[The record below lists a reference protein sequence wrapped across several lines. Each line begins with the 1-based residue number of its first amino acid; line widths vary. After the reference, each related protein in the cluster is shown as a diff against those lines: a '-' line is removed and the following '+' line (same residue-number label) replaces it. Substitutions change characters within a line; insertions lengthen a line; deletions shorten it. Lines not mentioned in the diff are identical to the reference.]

1 MCTVSELQV
10 KMQKLAD
17 QVGSRRF
24 TTAKELMLEGLVIT
38 DEEGNPIDSADIKF
52 DVTLSAGD
60 LPSEEPVAETAA
72 IPGSAPNSEM
82 AETVAKAVRKE
93 LNSAKKIEHPLNRKE
108 VSMVNTQKIYSKV
121 KHFKTNEDAYRFG
134 SWAMA
139 CLGYKKSIQY
149 CSDNGIITKIANIEA
164 NNSAGGFLVP
174 EEFENSIITL
184 REEFG
189 VIRNH
194 ARVVPM
200 SSDIK
205 RMPRRSTNLTASFVG
220 EASTA
225 SQTNETFDQIN
236 LVAKK
241 SMVLTKFS
249 SELSED
255 AVINF
260 ADDLA
265 GEMAYAQVKLED
277 TCAFLG
283 DGTSQ
288 YGGITGLA
296 NAITSTAAIS
306 TAASSHTFSTID
318 IADVQAAFAKLPQY
332 ADNKNA
338 KIFCHKTVWNS
349 VFLRLAY
356 IAGGNNAVDLLTGS
370 GQLSFAGY
378 PVVLCQAMNSTTGN
392 GAIVCHFGDMSQ
404 AVYFGDR
411 RQTAVD
417 FSNSALTSFET
428 DMLCYRATTR
438 WDLVCANVGD
448 ATATTPTAGSMITF
462 KAGG

>member
-1 MCTVSELQV
+1 MCTVEELQKNLQV
-10 KMQKLAD
+10 LAN
-17 QVGSRRF
+17 QVGSKRF
-24 TTAKELMLEGLVIT
+24 TTAKNLMLEGLVIV
-38 DEEGNPIDSADIKF
+38 DADGNPVDPANIKYEVMLSPADAAVEE
-52 DVTLSAGD
+52 DEMHDMETPVV
-60 LPSEEPVAETAA
+60 EEPKALADE
-72 IPGSAPNSEM
+72 
-82 AETVAKAVRKE
+82 VAKAVKLELSNKAAAHPITTRKE
-93 LNSAKKIEHPLNRKE
+93 ITVENK
-108 VSMVNTQKIYSKV
+108 VYSRIKN
-121 KHFKTNEDAYRFG
+121 FKTNDEAFRFG
-134 SWAMA
+134 SWALA
-139 CLGYKKSIQY
+139 CIGYKKSAQW
-149 CSDNGIITKIANIEA
+149 CTDNGIVTKIANIEG

-174 EEFENSIITL
+174 EEFENAIVTL
-184 REEFG
+184 REQFG

-205 RMPRRSTNLTASFVG
+205 RMPRRSTNLSASFVG

-225 SQTNETFDQIN
+225 SQSNETFDQIN

-265 GEMAYAQVKLED
+265 GEMAYAQAKLED
-277 TCAFLG
+277 QCAFIG
-283 DGTSQ
+283 DSTST

-296 NAITSTAAIS
+296 NAVGSAGVTTATSNAFTAITLAQIQES
-306 TAASSHTFSTID
+306 
-318 IADVQAAFAKLPQY
+318 FAKLPQY
-332 ADNKNA
+332 ADNANA
-338 KIFCHKTVWNS
+338 KIFCHKAVWNS

-356 IAGGNNAVDLLTGS
+356 VSGGNNAVDLLTGS

-378 PVVLCQAMNSTTGN
+378 PVVLSQAMNNTTGN

-404 AVYFGDR
+404 GVYFGDR

-448 ATATTPTAGSMITF
+448 ATNAGSIVTL
-462 KAGG
+462 KAGA

>member
-1 MCTVSELQV
+1 MKMCTVEELQKNLQV
-10 KMQKLAD
+10 LAN
-17 QVGSRRF
+17 QVGSKRF
-24 TTAKELMLEGLVIT
+24 TTAKNLMLEGLVIV
-38 DEEGNPIDSADIKF
+38 DADGNPVDPANIKYEVMLSPADAAVEE
-52 DVTLSAGD
+52 DEMHDMETPVV
-60 LPSEEPVAETAA
+60 EEPKALADE
-72 IPGSAPNSEM
+72 
-82 AETVAKAVRKE
+82 VAKAVKLELSNKAAAHPITTRKE
-93 LNSAKKIEHPLNRKE
+93 ITVENK
-108 VSMVNTQKIYSKV
+108 VYSRIKN
-121 KHFKTNEDAYRFG
+121 FKTNDEAFRFG
-134 SWAMA
+134 SWA
-139 CLGYKKSIQY
+139 LGCIGFKKSAQW
-149 CSDNGIITKIANIEA
+149 CTDNGIVTKIANIEG
-164 NNSAGGFLVP
+164 NNLAGGFIIP
-174 EEFENSIITL
+174 EEFENSIVTL
-184 REEFG
+184 RESFG

-225 SQTNETFDQIN
+225 SQSNETFDQIN

-265 GEMAYAQVKLED
+265 GEMAYAQAKLED
-277 TCAFLG
+277 QCAFIG
-283 DGTSQ
+283 DSTST

-296 NAITSTAAIS
+296 NAVGSAGVSTATSNAFTAI
-306 TAASSHTFSTID
+306 TLAQI
-318 IADVQAAFAKLPQY
+318 QAAFALLPQY
-332 ADNKNA
+332 ADNANA
-338 KIFCHKTVWNS
+338 KIFCHKAVWNS

-356 IAGGNNAVDLLTGS
+356 VSGGNNAVDLLTGS

-378 PVVLCQAMNSTTGN
+378 PVVLSQAMNNTTGN

-404 AVYFGDR
+404 GVYFGDR

-448 ATATTPTAGSMITF
+448 ATNAGSIVTL
-462 KAGG
+462 KAGA

>member
-1 MCTVSELQV
+1 MKMCTVEELQKNLQV
-10 KMQKLAD
+10 LAN
-17 QVGSRRF
+17 QVGSKRF
-24 TTAKELMLEGLVIT
+24 TTAKNLMLEGLVIV
-38 DEEGNPIDSADIKF
+38 DADGNPVDPANIKYEVMLSPADAAVEE
-52 DVTLSAGD
+52 DGMHDMETPVV
-60 LPSEEPVAETAA
+60 EEPKALADE
-72 IPGSAPNSEM
+72 
-82 AETVAKAVRKE
+82 VAKAVKLELSNKAAAHPITTRKE
-93 LNSAKKIEHPLNRKE
+93 ITVENK
-108 VSMVNTQKIYSKV
+108 VYSRIKN
-121 KHFKTNEDAYRFG
+121 FKTNDEAFRFG
-134 SWAMA
+134 SWALG
-139 CLGYKKSIQY
+139 CIGYKKSAQW
-149 CSDNGIITKIANIEA
+149 CADNGIVTKIANIEG
-164 NNSAGGFLVP
+164 NNLAGGFLVP

-184 REEFG
+184 REQFG

-205 RMPRRSTNLTASFVG
+205 RMPRRSTNLSASFVG

-265 GEMAYAQVKLED
+265 GEMAYAQAKLED
-277 TCAFLG
+277 QCAFIG
-283 DGTSQ
+283 DSTST

-296 NAITSTAAIS
+296 NAVGSAGVSTATSNAFTAI
-306 TAASSHTFSTID
+306 TLAQI
-318 IADVQAAFAKLPQY
+318 QAAFALLPQY
-332 ADNKNA
+332 ADNANA
-338 KIFCHKTVWNS
+338 KIFCHKAVWNS

-356 IAGGNNAVDLLTGS
+356 LSGGTNAVDLLTGS

-378 PVVLCQAMNSTTGN
+378 PVVLSQAMNSTTGS
-392 GAIVCHFGDMSQ
+392 GAVVCHFGDMSQ

-448 ATATTPTAGSMITF
+448 ATNAGSIVTL
-462 KAGG
+462 KAGA

>member
-1 MCTVSELQV
+1 MKMCTVEELQKNLQV
-10 KMQKLAD
+10 LAN
-17 QVGSRRF
+17 QVGSKRF
-24 TTAKELMLEGLVIT
+24 TAAKNLMLEGLVIV
-38 DEEGNPIDSADIKF
+38 DADGNPVDPANIKYE
-52 DVTLSAGD
+52 VMLSPAEPAVEED
-60 LPSEEPVAETAA
+60 AVHEMETPVVEEPKALADE
-72 IPGSAPNSEM
+72 
-82 AETVAKAVRKE
+82 VAKAVKLELSNKAAAHPITTRKE
-93 LNSAKKIEHPLNRKE
+93 ITVENK
-108 VSMVNTQKIYSKV
+108 VYSRIKN
-121 KHFKTNEDAYRFG
+121 FKTNDEAFRFG
-134 SWAMA
+134 SWALG
-139 CLGYKKSIQY
+139 CIGYKKSAQW
-149 CSDNGIITKIANIEA
+149 CADNGIVTKIANLEG
-164 NNSAGGFLVP
+164 NNLAGGFLVP
-174 EEFENSIITL
+174 EEFENAIITL
-184 REEFG
+184 REQFG

-205 RMPRRSTNLTASFVG
+205 RMPRRSTNLSASFVG

-225 SQTNETFDQIN
+225 SQSNETFDQIN

-265 GEMAYAQVKLED
+265 GEMAYAQAKLED
-277 TCAFLG
+277 QCAFIG
-283 DGTSQ
+283 DATST

-296 NAITSTAAIS
+296 NAVGSAGVTTATSNAFTAITLAQIQES
-306 TAASSHTFSTID
+306 
-318 IADVQAAFAKLPQY
+318 FAKLPQY
-332 ADNKNA
+332 ADNANA
-338 KIFCHKTVWNS
+338 KIFCHKAVWNS

-356 IAGGNNAVDLLTGS
+356 VSGGNNAVDLLTGS

-378 PVVLCQAMNSTTGN
+378 PVVLSQAMNSTTGS
-392 GAIVCHFGDMSQ
+392 GAVVCHFGDMSQ
-404 AVYFGDR
+404 GVYFGDR

-448 ATATTPTAGSMITF
+448 ATNAGSIVTL
-462 KAGG
+462 KAGA

>member
-1 MCTVSELQV
+1 MCTVEELQKNLQV
-10 KMQKLAD
+10 LAN
-17 QVGSRRF
+17 QVGSKRF
-24 TTAKELMLEGLVIT
+24 TAAKNLMLEGLVIV
-38 DEEGNPIDSADIKF
+38 DADGNPVDPANIKYEVMLSPADAVVEE
-52 DVTLSAGD
+52 DAADAMPPVV
-60 LPSEEPVAETAA
+60 EEPKALADE
-72 IPGSAPNSEM
+72 
-82 AETVAKAVRKE
+82 VAKAVKLELSNKAAAHPITTRKE
-93 LNSAKKIEHPLNRKE
+93 ITVENK
-108 VSMVNTQKIYSKV
+108 VYSRIKN
-121 KHFKTNEDAYRFG
+121 FKTNDDAFRFG
-134 SWAMA
+134 SWALA
-139 CLGYKKSIQY
+139 CIGYKKSAQW
-149 CSDNGIITKIANIEA
+149 CADNGIVTKIANLEG
-164 NNSAGGFLVP
+164 NNLAGGFLVP
-174 EEFENSIITL
+174 EEFENAIITL
-184 REEFG
+184 REQFG

-265 GEMAYAQVKLED
+265 GEMAYSQSKLED
-277 TCAFLG
+277 RCAFIG
-283 DGTSQ
+283 DSTSEF
-288 YGGITGLA
+288 GGMTGLA
-296 NAITSTAAIS
+296 NAVGSAGVTSATNTTAGAIT
-306 TAASSHTFSTID
+306 
-318 IADVQAAFAKLPQY
+318 IAEIMSAFAKLPQY
-332 ADNKNA
+332 ADNANA
-338 KIFCHKTVWNS
+338 KIFCHKTIWNAL
-349 VFLRLAY
+349 FLRLAY
-356 IAGGNNAVDLLTGS
+356 FSGGNNAVDLLTGS

-378 PVVLCQAMNSTTGN
+378 PVVLTQAMNNLTSTGQ
-392 GAIVCHFGDMSQ
+392 IMCHFGDMSQ

-411 RQTAVD
+411 RQTSVD

-448 ATATTPTAGSMITF
+448 ATNAGSMITL
-462 KAGG
+462 KTG

>member
-1 MCTVSELQV
+1 MKMCTVEELQKNLQV
-10 KMQKLAD
+10 LAN
-17 QVGSRRF
+17 QVGSKRF
-24 TTAKELMLEGLVIT
+24 TTAKNLMLEGLVIV
-38 DEEGNPIDSADIKF
+38 DADGNPVDPANIKYEVMLSPADAAVEE
-52 DVTLSAGD
+52 DAADAMPPVV
-60 LPSEEPVAETAA
+60 EEPKALADE
-72 IPGSAPNSEM
+72 
-82 AETVAKAVRKE
+82 VAKAVKLELSNKAAAHPITTRKE
-93 LNSAKKIEHPLNRKE
+93 ITVENK
-108 VSMVNTQKIYSKV
+108 VYSRIKN
-121 KHFKTNEDAYRFG
+121 FKTNDEAFRFG
-134 SWAMA
+134 SWALA
-139 CLGYKKSIQY
+139 CIGYKKSAQW
-149 CSDNGIITKIANIEA
+149 CTDNGIVTKIANLEG
-164 NNSAGGFLVP
+164 NNLAGGFLVP

-184 REEFG
+184 REQFG

-205 RMPRRSTNLTASFVG
+205 RMPRRASNLSASFVG

-225 SQTNETFDQIN
+225 SQSNETFDQIN

-265 GEMAYAQVKLED
+265 GEMAYAQAKLED
-277 TCAFLG
+277 QCAFIG
-283 DGTSQ
+283 DSTST

-296 NAITSTAAIS
+296 NAVGSAGVSTATSNAFTAI
-306 TAASSHTFSTID
+306 TLAQI
-318 IADVQAAFAKLPQY
+318 QAAFALLPQY
-332 ADNKNA
+332 ADNANA
-338 KIFCHKTVWNS
+338 KIFCHKAVWNS

-356 IAGGNNAVDLLTGS
+356 VSGGNNAVDLLTGS

-378 PVVLCQAMNSTTGN
+378 PVVLSQAMNSTTGS
-392 GAIVCHFGDMSQ
+392 GAVVCHFGDMSQ

-448 ATATTPTAGSMITF
+448 ATNAGSIVTL
-462 KAGG
+462 KAGN

>member
-1 MCTVSELQV
+1 MKMCTVEELQKNLQV
-10 KMQKLAD
+10 LAN
-17 QVGSRRF
+17 QVGSKRF
-24 TTAKELMLEGLVIT
+24 TAAKNLMLEGLVIV
-38 DEEGNPIDSADIKF
+38 DADGNPVDPSSIKYE
-52 DVTLSAGD
+52 VTLSPAEPAVEED
-60 LPSEEPVAETAA
+60 AVHEMETPVVEEPKALADE
-72 IPGSAPNSEM
+72 
-82 AETVAKAVRKE
+82 VAKAVKLELSNKAAAHPITTRKE
-93 LNSAKKIEHPLNRKE
+93 ITVERK
-108 VSMVNTQKIYSKV
+108 VYSRIKN
-121 KHFKTNEDAYRFG
+121 FKTNDEAFRFG

-139 CLGYKKSIQY
+139 CIGYKKSAQW
-149 CSDNGIITKIANIEA
+149 CTDNGIVTKIANLEG
-164 NNSAGGFLVP
+164 NNASGGFIVP
-174 EEFENSIITL
+174 EEFENSIVTL
-184 REEFG
+184 RESFG

-205 RMPRRSTNLTASFVG
+205 RMPRRSTNLTATFVG

-265 GEMAYAQVKLED
+265 GEMAYAQSRLED
-277 TCAFLG
+277 RSAFIG
-283 DGTSQ
+283 DSTSDF
-288 YGGITGLA
+288 GGITGLA
-296 NAITSTAAIS
+296 TAVGSAGTT
-306 TAASSHTFSTID
+306 TATGLSFTTMTLASI
-318 IADVQAAFAKLPQY
+318 QEAFAKLPQY
-332 ADNKNA
+332 ADNANA
-338 KIFCHKTVWNS
+338 KIFCHKAVWNS
-349 VFLRLAY
+349 LFLRLAY
-356 IAGGNNAVDLLTGS
+356 VSGGNNAVDLLTGS

-378 PVVLCQAMNSTTGN
+378 PVVLTQAMNSTSSN
-392 GAIVCHFGDMSQ
+392 GGIACHFGDMSQ
-404 AVYFGDR
+404 GVYFGDR
-411 RQTAVD
+411 RQTSVD

-428 DMLCYRATTR
+428 DMLAYRSTTR

-448 ATATTPTAGSMITF
+448 TSNAGSIVTL

>member
-1 MCTVSELQV
+1 MKMCTVEELQKNLQV
-10 KMQKLAD
+10 LAN
-17 QVGSRRF
+17 QVGSKRF
-24 TTAKELMLEGLVIT
+24 TTAKNLMLEGLVIV
-38 DEEGNPIDSADIKF
+38 DADGNPVDPANIKYEVMLSPADAAVEE
-52 DVTLSAGD
+52 DAADAMPPVV
-60 LPSEEPVAETAA
+60 EEPKALADE
-72 IPGSAPNSEM
+72 
-82 AETVAKAVRKE
+82 VAKAVKLELSNKAAAHPITTRKE
-93 LNSAKKIEHPLNRKE
+93 ITVENK
-108 VSMVNTQKIYSKV
+108 VYSRIKN
-121 KHFKTNEDAYRFG
+121 FKTNDEAFRFG
-134 SWAMA
+134 SWALG
-139 CLGYKKSIQY
+139 CIGYKKSAQW
-149 CSDNGIITKIANIEA
+149 CADNGIVTKIANIEG
-164 NNSAGGFLVP
+164 NNLAGGFLVP

-184 REEFG
+184 REQFG

-205 RMPRRSTNLTASFVG
+205 RMPRRSTNLSASFVG

-265 GEMAYAQVKLED
+265 GEMAYAQAKLED
-277 TCAFLG
+277 QCAFIG
-283 DGTSQ
+283 DSTST

-296 NAITSTAAIS
+296 NAVGSAGVSTATSNAFTAI
-306 TAASSHTFSTID
+306 TLAQI
-318 IADVQAAFAKLPQY
+318 QAAFALLPQY
-332 ADNKNA
+332 ADNANA
-338 KIFCHKTVWNS
+338 KIFCHKAVWNS

-356 IAGGNNAVDLLTGS
+356 VSGGNNAVDLLTGS

-378 PVVLCQAMNSTTGN
+378 PVVLSQAMNSTTGS
-392 GAIVCHFGDMSQ
+392 GAVVCHFGDMSQ

-448 ATATTPTAGSMITF
+448 ATNAGSIVTL
-462 KAGG
+462 KAGN

>member
-1 MCTVSELQV
+1 MKMCTVEELQKNLQV
-10 KMQKLAD
+10 LAN
-17 QVGSRRF
+17 QVGSKRF
-24 TTAKELMLEGLVIT
+24 TTAKNLMLEGLVIV
-38 DEEGNPIDSADIKF
+38 DADGNPVDPANIKYE
-52 DVTLSAGD
+52 VMLSPAEPAVEED
-60 LPSEEPVAETAA
+60 AVHEMETPVVEEPKALADE
-72 IPGSAPNSEM
+72 
-82 AETVAKAVRKE
+82 VAKAVKLELSNKAAAHPITTRKE
-93 LNSAKKIEHPLNRKE
+93 IKVENK
-108 VSMVNTQKIYSKV
+108 VYSRIKN
-121 KHFKTNEDAYRFG
+121 FKTNDEAFRFG
-134 SWAMA
+134 SWA
-139 CLGYKKSIQY
+139 LGCIGFKKSAQW
-149 CSDNGIITKIANIEA
+149 CTDNGIVTKIANIEG

-174 EEFENSIITL
+174 EEFENAIVTL
-184 REEFG
+184 REQFG

-265 GEMAYAQVKLED
+265 GEMAYAQAKLED
-277 TCAFLG
+277 QCAFIG
-283 DGTSQ
+283 DSTST

-296 NAITSTAAIS
+296 NAVGAAGVSTATSNAFTAI
-306 TAASSHTFSTID
+306 TINQ
-318 IADVQAAFAKLPQY
+318 IQAAFALLPQY
-332 ADNKNA
+332 ADNANA
-338 KIFCHKTVWNS
+338 KIFCHKAVWNS

-356 IAGGNNAVDLLTGS
+356 LSGGTNAVDLLTGS

-378 PVVLCQAMNSTTGN
+378 PVVLSQAMNSTTGN

-404 AVYFGDR
+404 GVYFGDR

-428 DMLCYRATTR
+428 DMLAYRSTTR

-448 ATATTPTAGSMITF
+448 ATNAGSIVTL
-462 KAGG
+462 KAGA

>member
-1 MCTVSELQV
+1 MCTVEELQKNLQV
-10 KMQKLAD
+10 LAN
-17 QVGSRRF
+17 QVGSKRF
-24 TTAKELMLEGLVIT
+24 TTAKNLMLEGLVIV
-38 DEEGNPIDSADIKF
+38 DADGNPVDPANIKYE
-52 DVTLSAGD
+52 VMLSPAEPAVEED
-60 LPSEEPVAETAA
+60 AVHEMETPVVEEPKALADE
-72 IPGSAPNSEM
+72 
-82 AETVAKAVRKE
+82 VAKAVKLELSNKAAAHPITTRKE
-93 LNSAKKIEHPLNRKE
+93 IKVENK
-108 VSMVNTQKIYSKV
+108 VYSRIKN
-121 KHFKTNEDAYRFG
+121 FKTNDEAFRFG
-134 SWAMA
+134 SWA
-139 CLGYKKSIQY
+139 LGCIGFKKSAQW
-149 CSDNGIITKIANIEA
+149 CTDNGIVTKIANIEG

-174 EEFENSIITL
+174 EEFENAIVTL
-184 REEFG
+184 REQFG

-265 GEMAYAQVKLED
+265 GEMAYAQAKLED
-277 TCAFLG
+277 QCAFIG
-283 DGTSQ
+283 DSTST

-296 NAITSTAAIS
+296 NAVGAAGVSTATSNAFTAI
-306 TAASSHTFSTID
+306 TINQ
-318 IADVQAAFAKLPQY
+318 IQAAFALLPQY
-332 ADNKNA
+332 ADNANA
-338 KIFCHKTVWNS
+338 KIFCHKAVWNS

-356 IAGGNNAVDLLTGS
+356 LSGGTNAVDLLTGS

-378 PVVLCQAMNSTTGN
+378 PVVLSQAMNSTTGN

-404 AVYFGDR
+404 GVYFGDR

-428 DMLCYRATTR
+428 DMLAYRSTTR

-448 ATATTPTAGSMITF
+448 ATNAGSIVTL
-462 KAGG
+462 KAGA

>member
-1 MCTVSELQV
+1 MKMCTVEELQ
-10 KMQKLAD
+10 KKLQVLAN
-17 QVGSRRF
+17 QVGSKRF
-24 TTAKELMLEGLVIT
+24 TTAKNLMLEGLVIV
-38 DEEGNPIDSADIKF
+38 DADGNPVDPANIKYEVMLSPADAAVEE
-52 DVTLSAGD
+52 DAADAMPPVV
-60 LPSEEPVAETAA
+60 EEPKALADE
-72 IPGSAPNSEM
+72 
-82 AETVAKAVRKE
+82 VAKAVKLELSNKAAAHPITTRKE
-93 LNSAKKIEHPLNRKE
+93 ITVENK
-108 VSMVNTQKIYSKV
+108 VYSRIKN
-121 KHFKTNEDAYRFG
+121 FKTNDEAFRFG
-134 SWAMA
+134 SWALG
-139 CLGYKKSIQY
+139 CIGYKKSAQW
-149 CSDNGIITKIANIEA
+149 CADNGIVTKIANLEG
-164 NNSAGGFLVP
+164 NNLAGGFLVP
-174 EEFENSIITL
+174 EEFENAIITL
-184 REEFG
+184 REQFG

-205 RMPRRSTNLTASFVG
+205 RMPRRSTNLSASFVG

-225 SQTNETFDQIN
+225 SQSNETFDQIN

-265 GEMAYAQVKLED
+265 GEMAYAQAKLED
-277 TCAFLG
+277 QCAFIG
-283 DGTSQ
+283 DSTST

-296 NAITSTAAIS
+296 NAVGSAGVSTATSNAFTAI
-306 TAASSHTFSTID
+306 TLAQI
-318 IADVQAAFAKLPQY
+318 QAAFALLPQY
-332 ADNKNA
+332 ADNANA
-338 KIFCHKTVWNS
+338 KIFCHKAVWNS

-356 IAGGNNAVDLLTGS
+356 VSGGNNAVDLLTGS

-378 PVVLCQAMNSTTGN
+378 PVVLSQAMNSTTGS
-392 GAIVCHFGDMSQ
+392 GAVVCHFGDMSQ
-404 AVYFGDR
+404 GVYFGDR

-448 ATATTPTAGSMITF
+448 ATNAGSIVTL
-462 KAGG
+462 KAGA

>member
-1 MCTVSELQV
+1 MKMCTVEELQKNLQV
-10 KMQKLAD
+10 LAN
-17 QVGSRRF
+17 QVGSKRF
-24 TTAKELMLEGLVIT
+24 TTAKNLMLEGLVIV
-38 DEEGNPIDSADIKF
+38 DADGNPVDPANIKYEVMLSPADAAVEE
-52 DVTLSAGD
+52 DAADAMPPVV
-60 LPSEEPVAETAA
+60 EEPKALADE
-72 IPGSAPNSEM
+72 
-82 AETVAKAVRKE
+82 VAKAVKLELSNKAAAHPITTRKE
-93 LNSAKKIEHPLNRKE
+93 ITVENK
-108 VSMVNTQKIYSKV
+108 VYSRIKN
-121 KHFKTNEDAYRFG
+121 FKTNDEAFRFG
-134 SWAMA
+134 SWALG
-139 CLGYKKSIQY
+139 CIGYKKSAQW
-149 CSDNGIITKIANIEA
+149 CADNGIVTKIANLEG
-164 NNSAGGFLVP
+164 NNLAGGFLVP
-174 EEFENSIITL
+174 EEFENAIITL
-184 REEFG
+184 REQFG

-205 RMPRRSTNLTASFVG
+205 RMPRRSTNLSASFVG

-225 SQTNETFDQIN
+225 SQSNETFDQIN

-265 GEMAYAQVKLED
+265 GEMAYAQAKLED
-277 TCAFLG
+277 QCAFIG
-283 DGTSQ
+283 DSTST

-296 NAITSTAAIS
+296 NAVGSAGVSTATSNAFTAI
-306 TAASSHTFSTID
+306 TLAQI
-318 IADVQAAFAKLPQY
+318 QAAFALLPQY
-332 ADNKNA
+332 ADNANA
-338 KIFCHKTVWNS
+338 KIFCHKAVWNS

-356 IAGGNNAVDLLTGS
+356 VSGGNNAVDLLTGS

-378 PVVLCQAMNSTTGN
+378 PVVLSQAMNSTTGS
-392 GAIVCHFGDMSQ
+392 GAVVCHFGDMSQ
-404 AVYFGDR
+404 GVYFGDR

-448 ATATTPTAGSMITF
+448 ATNAGSIVTL
-462 KAGG
+462 KAGA

>member
-1 MCTVSELQV
+1 MKMCNIETLRKNLQA
-10 KMQKLAD
+10 LAN
-17 QVGSRRF
+17 QVGSKKYE
-24 TTAKELMLEGLVIT
+24 TSKALVLQDLIITDMDGNVLDPSTIDYSVELMQTGATEDPAVELE
-38 DEEGNPIDSADIKF
+38 A
-52 DVTLSAGD
+52 A
-60 LPSEEPVAETAA
+60 PVADAKTIADE
-72 IPGSAPNSEM
+72 
-82 AETVAKAVRKE
+82 VAKAVKLELSNKAAAHPITTRKE
-93 LNSAKKIEHPLNRKE
+93 ITVENK
-108 VSMVNTQKIYSKV
+108 VYSKI
-121 KHFKTNEDAYRFG
+121 KNFKTNDEAFRFG
-134 SWAMA
+134 SWALG
-139 CLGYKKSIQY
+139 CIGYKKSAQW
-149 CSDNGIITKIANIEA
+149 CTDNGIVTKIANIEG
-164 NNSAGGFLVP
+164 NNLAGGFLVP

-184 REEFG
+184 REQFG

-225 SQTNETFDQIN
+225 TQTNETFDQIN

-265 GEMAYAQVKLED
+265 GEMAFAQSKLED
-277 TCAFLG
+277 QSAFTG
-283 DGTSQ
+283 DSSSSF
-288 YGGITGLA
+288 GGITGLA
-296 NAITSTAAIS
+296 NAVGTAGVSTATSNAFTAI
-306 TAASSHTFSTID
+306 TLTQ
-318 IADVQAAFAKLPQY
+318 VQAAFALLPQY
-332 ADNKNA
+332 ADNANA

-356 IAGGNNAVDLLTGS
+356 VSGGNNAVDLLTGS

-378 PVVLCQAMNSTTGN
+378 PVVLTQAMNNVTGN

-404 AVYFGDR
+404 GVYFGDR

-448 ATATTPTAGSMITF
+448 TTNAGSIITL
-462 KAGG
+462 KAGA

>member
-1 MCTVSELQV
+1 MKMCTVEELQKNLQV
-10 KMQKLAD
+10 LAN
-17 QVGSRRF
+17 QVGSKRF
-24 TTAKELMLEGLVIT
+24 TTAKNLMLEGLVIV
-38 DEEGNPIDSADIKF
+38 DADGNPVDPANIKYEVMLSPADAVVEE
-52 DVTLSAGD
+52 DAADAMPPVV
-60 LPSEEPVAETAA
+60 EEPKALADE
-72 IPGSAPNSEM
+72 
-82 AETVAKAVRKE
+82 VAKAVKLELSNKAAAHPITTRKE
-93 LNSAKKIEHPLNRKE
+93 ITVENK
-108 VSMVNTQKIYSKV
+108 VYSRIKN
-121 KHFKTNEDAYRFG
+121 FKTNDEAFRFG
-134 SWAMA
+134 SWALA
-139 CLGYKKSIQY
+139 CIGYKKSAQW
-149 CSDNGIITKIANIEA
+149 CTDNGIVTKIANIEG
-164 NNSAGGFLVP
+164 NNLAGGFLIP
-174 EEFENSIITL
+174 EEFENQIVTL
-184 REEFG
+184 RESFG

-205 RMPRRSTNLTASFVG
+205 RMPRRSTNLSASFVG

-225 SQTNETFDQIN
+225 SQSNETFDQIN

-265 GEMAYAQVKLED
+265 GEMAYAQAKLED
-277 TCAFLG
+277 QCAFIG
-283 DGTSQ
+283 DATST

-296 NAITSTAAIS
+296 NAVGSAGVSTATSTAFTAI
-306 TAASSHTFSTID
+306 TLAQI
-318 IADVQAAFAKLPQY
+318 QAAFALLPQY
-332 ADNKNA
+332 ADNANA
-338 KIFCHKTVWNS
+338 KIFCHKAVWNS

-356 IAGGNNAVDLLTGS
+356 VSGGNNAVDLLTGS

-392 GAIVCHFGDMSQ
+392 GAIACHFGDASQ
-404 AVYFGDR
+404 GIYFGDR
-411 RQTAVD
+411 RTTAVD
-417 FSNSALTSFET
+417 FSNSAVNSFET

-448 ATATTPTAGSMITF
+448 ATNAGSIVTL
-462 KAGG
+462 KAGA

>member
-1 MCTVSELQV
+1 MKMCTVEELQKNLQV
-10 KMQKLAD
+10 LAN
-17 QVGSRRF
+17 QVGSKRF
-24 TTAKELMLEGLVIT
+24 TTAKNLMLEGLVIV
-38 DEEGNPIDSADIKF
+38 DADGNPVDPANIKYEVMLSPADAAVEE
-52 DVTLSAGD
+52 DEMHDMETPVV
-60 LPSEEPVAETAA
+60 EEPKALADE
-72 IPGSAPNSEM
+72 
-82 AETVAKAVRKE
+82 VAKAVKLELSNKAAAHPITTRKE
-93 LNSAKKIEHPLNRKE
+93 ITVENK
-108 VSMVNTQKIYSKV
+108 VYSRIKN
-121 KHFKTNEDAYRFG
+121 FKTNDEAFRFG
-134 SWAMA
+134 SWALA
-139 CLGYKKSIQY
+139 CIGYKKSAQW
-149 CSDNGIITKIANIEA
+149 CTDNGIVTKIANIEG
-164 NNSAGGFLVP
+164 NNLAGGFLVP
-174 EEFENSIITL
+174 EEFENAIITL
-184 REEFG
+184 REQFG

-205 RMPRRSTNLTASFVG
+205 RMPRRSTNLSASFVG

-225 SQTNETFDQIN
+225 TATNETFDQIN

-265 GEMAYAQVKLED
+265 GEMAYAQAKLED
-277 TCAFLG
+277 QCAFIG
-283 DGTSQ
+283 DSTST

-296 NAITSTAAIS
+296 NAVGSAGVSTATSNAFTAI
-306 TAASSHTFSTID
+306 TLAQI
-318 IADVQAAFAKLPQY
+318 QAAFALLPQY
-332 ADNKNA
+332 ADNANA
-338 KIFCHKTVWNS
+338 KIFCHKAVWNS

-356 IAGGNNAVDLLTGS
+356 VSGGNNAVDLLTGS

-378 PVVLCQAMNSTTGN
+378 PVVLSQAMNNTTGN

-404 AVYFGDR
+404 GVYFGDR

-448 ATATTPTAGSMITF
+448 ATNAGSIVTL
-462 KAGG
+462 KAGA

>member
-1 MCTVSELQV
+1 MCTVEELQKNLQV
-10 KMQKLAD
+10 LAN
-17 QVGSRRF
+17 QVGSKRF
-24 TTAKELMLEGLVIT
+24 TTAKNLMLEGLVIV
-38 DEEGNPIDSADIKF
+38 DADGNPVDPANIKYEVMLSPADAAVEE
-52 DVTLSAGD
+52 DEMHDMETPVV
-60 LPSEEPVAETAA
+60 EEPKALADE
-72 IPGSAPNSEM
+72 
-82 AETVAKAVRKE
+82 VAKAVKLELSNKAAAHPITTRKE
-93 LNSAKKIEHPLNRKE
+93 ITVENK
-108 VSMVNTQKIYSKV
+108 VYSRIKN
-121 KHFKTNEDAYRFG
+121 FKTNDEAFRFG
-134 SWAMA
+134 SWALA
-139 CLGYKKSIQY
+139 CIGYKKSAQW
-149 CSDNGIITKIANIEA
+149 CTDNGIVTKIANIEG

-174 EEFENSIITL
+174 EEFENAIVTL
-184 REEFG
+184 REQFG

-205 RMPRRSTNLTASFVG
+205 RMPRRASNLSASFVG

-225 SQTNETFDQIN
+225 SQSNETFDQIN

-265 GEMAYAQVKLED
+265 GEMAYAQAKLED
-277 TCAFLG
+277 QCAFIG
-283 DGTSQ
+283 DSTST

-296 NAITSTAAIS
+296 NAVGSAGVSTATSNAFTAI
-306 TAASSHTFSTID
+306 TLAQI
-318 IADVQAAFAKLPQY
+318 QAAFALLPQY
-332 ADNKNA
+332 ADNANA
-338 KIFCHKTVWNS
+338 KIFCHKAVWNS

-356 IAGGNNAVDLLTGS
+356 VSGGNNAVDLLTGS

-378 PVVLCQAMNSTTGN
+378 PVVLSQAMNNTTGN

-404 AVYFGDR
+404 GVYFGDR

-448 ATATTPTAGSMITF
+448 ATNAGSIVTL
-462 KAGG
+462 KAGA

>member
-1 MCTVSELQV
+1 MCTVEELQKNLQV
-10 KMQKLAD
+10 LAN
-17 QVGSRRF
+17 QVGSKRF
-24 TTAKELMLEGLVIT
+24 TTAKNLMLEGLVIV
-38 DEEGNPIDSADIKF
+38 DADGNPVDPANIKYEVMLSPADAAVEE
-52 DVTLSAGD
+52 DAADAMPPVV
-60 LPSEEPVAETAA
+60 EEPKALADE
-72 IPGSAPNSEM
+72 
-82 AETVAKAVRKE
+82 VAKAVKLELSNKAAAHPITTRKE
-93 LNSAKKIEHPLNRKE
+93 ITVENK
-108 VSMVNTQKIYSKV
+108 VYSRIKN
-121 KHFKTNEDAYRFG
+121 FKTNDEAFRFG
-134 SWAMA
+134 SWALG
-139 CLGYKKSIQY
+139 CIGYKKSAQW
-149 CSDNGIITKIANIEA
+149 CADNGIVTKIANLEG
-164 NNSAGGFLVP
+164 NNLAGGFLVP

-184 REEFG
+184 REQFG

-205 RMPRRSTNLTASFVG
+205 RMPRRSTNLSASFVG
-220 EASTA
+220 EAGTA

-265 GEMAYAQVKLED
+265 GEMAYAQAKLED
-277 TCAFLG
+277 QCAFIG
-283 DGTSQ
+283 DSTST

-296 NAITSTAAIS
+296 NAVGSAGVSTATSTAFTAI
-306 TAASSHTFSTID
+306 TINQ
-318 IADVQAAFAKLPQY
+318 IQAAFALLPQY
-332 ADNKNA
+332 ADNANA
-338 KIFCHKTVWNS
+338 KIFCHKAVWNS

-356 IAGGNNAVDLLTGS
+356 LSGGNNAVDLLTGS

-378 PVVLCQAMNSTTGN
+378 PVVLSQAMNNTTGN
-392 GAIVCHFGDMSQ
+392 GAVVCHFGDMSQ
-404 AVYFGDR
+404 GVYFGDR

-448 ATATTPTAGSMITF
+448 ATNAGSIVTL
-462 KAGG
+462 KAGA

>member
-1 MCTVSELQV
+1 MKMCTVEELQKNLQV
-10 KMQKLAD
+10 LAN
-17 QVGSRRF
+17 QVGSKRF
-24 TTAKELMLEGLVIT
+24 TTAKNLMLEGLVIV
-38 DEEGNPIDSADIKF
+38 DADGNPVDPANIKYEVMLSPADAAVEE
-52 DVTLSAGD
+52 DAAEAMPPVV
-60 LPSEEPVAETAA
+60 EEPKALADE
-72 IPGSAPNSEM
+72 
-82 AETVAKAVRKE
+82 VAKAVKLELSNKAAAHPITTRKE
-93 LNSAKKIEHPLNRKE
+93 IKVENK
-108 VSMVNTQKIYSKV
+108 VYSRIKN
-121 KHFKTNEDAYRFG
+121 FKTNDEAFRFG
-134 SWAMA
+134 SWA
-139 CLGYKKSIQY
+139 LGCIGFKKSAQW
-149 CSDNGIITKIANIEA
+149 CTDNGIVTKIANIEG

-174 EEFENSIITL
+174 EEFENAIVTL
-184 REEFG
+184 REQFG

-265 GEMAYAQVKLED
+265 GEMAYAQAKLED
-277 TCAFLG
+277 QCAFIG
-283 DGTSQ
+283 DSTST

-296 NAITSTAAIS
+296 TAVGSAGVSTATSNAFTAITINQ
-306 TAASSHTFSTID
+306 I
-318 IADVQAAFAKLPQY
+318 QAAFALLPQY
-332 ADNKNA
+332 ADNANA
-338 KIFCHKTVWNS
+338 KIFCHKNVWNS

-356 IAGGNNAVDLLTGS
+356 LSGGNNAVDLLTGS
-370 GQLSFAGY
+370 GQLTFAGY
-378 PVVLCQAMNSTTGN
+378 PVVLSQAMNSTTGN

-404 AVYFGDR
+404 GVYFGDR

-428 DMLCYRATTR
+428 DMLAYRSTTR

-448 ATATTPTAGSMITF
+448 ATNAGSIVTL
-462 KAGG
+462 KAGA

>member
-1 MCTVSELQV
+1 MKMCTVEELQKNLQV
-10 KMQKLAD
+10 LAN
-17 QVGSRRF
+17 QVGSKRF
-24 TTAKELMLEGLVIT
+24 TTAKNLMLEGLVIV
-38 DEEGNPIDSADIKF
+38 DADGNPVDPANIKYEVMLSPADAAVEE
-52 DVTLSAGD
+52 DEMHDMETPVV
-60 LPSEEPVAETAA
+60 EEPKALADE
-72 IPGSAPNSEM
+72 
-82 AETVAKAVRKE
+82 VAKAVKLELSNKAAAHPITTRKE
-93 LNSAKKIEHPLNRKE
+93 ITVENK
-108 VSMVNTQKIYSKV
+108 VYSRIKN
-121 KHFKTNEDAYRFG
+121 FKTNDEAFRFG
-134 SWAMA
+134 SWALA
-139 CLGYKKSIQY
+139 CIGYKKSAQW
-149 CSDNGIITKIANIEA
+149 CTDNGIVTKIANLEG
-164 NNSAGGFLVP
+164 NNLAGGFLVP
-174 EEFENSIITL
+174 EEFENAIITL
-184 REEFG
+184 REQFG

-265 GEMAYAQVKLED
+265 GEMAYAQSRLED
-277 TCAFLG
+277 QSAFIG
-283 DGTSQ
+283 DSTST

-296 NAITSTAAIS
+296 NAVGSAGVSTATSTAFTAI
-306 TAASSHTFSTID
+306 TLAQI
-318 IADVQAAFAKLPQY
+318 QAAFALLPQY
-332 ADNKNA
+332 ADNANA
-338 KIFCHKTVWNS
+338 KIFCHKAVWNS

-356 IAGGNNAVDLLTGS
+356 VSGGNNAVDLLTGS

-378 PVVLCQAMNSTTGN
+378 PVVLSQAMNNTTGN

-404 AVYFGDR
+404 GVYFGDR

-448 ATATTPTAGSMITF
+448 ATNAGSIVTL
-462 KAGG
+462 KAGA

>member
-1 MCTVSELQV
+1 MKMCTVEELQKNLQV
-10 KMQKLAD
+10 LAN
-17 QVGSRRF
+17 QVGSKRF
-24 TTAKELMLEGLVIT
+24 TAAKNLMLEGLVIV
-38 DEEGNPIDSADIKF
+38 DADGNPVDPANIKYE
-52 DVTLSAGD
+52 VMLSPAEPAVEED
-60 LPSEEPVAETAA
+60 AVHEMETPVVEEPKALADE
-72 IPGSAPNSEM
+72 
-82 AETVAKAVRKE
+82 VAKAVKLELSNKAAAHPITTRKE
-93 LNSAKKIEHPLNRKE
+93 ITVENK
-108 VSMVNTQKIYSKV
+108 VYSRIKN
-121 KHFKTNEDAYRFG
+121 FKTNDEAFRFG
-134 SWAMA
+134 SWALA
-139 CLGYKKSIQY
+139 CIGYKKSAQW
-149 CSDNGIITKIANIEA
+149 CTDNGIVTKIANLEG
-164 NNSAGGFLVP
+164 NNLAGGFLVP
-174 EEFENSIITL
+174 EEFENAIITL
-184 REEFG
+184 REQFG

-205 RMPRRSTNLTASFVG
+205 RMPRRSTNLSASFVG

-225 SQTNETFDQIN
+225 SQSNETFDQIN

-265 GEMAYAQVKLED
+265 GEMAYAQAKLED
-277 TCAFLG
+277 QCAFIG
-283 DGTSQ
+283 DATST

-296 NAITSTAAIS
+296 NAVGSAGVSTGASTAGAITLPEIMS
-306 TAASSHTFSTID
+306 
-318 IADVQAAFAKLPQY
+318 AFAKLPQY
-332 ADNKNA
+332 ADNANT
-338 KIFCHKTVWNS
+338 KIFCNKTIWNAL
-349 VFLRLAY
+349 FLRLAY
-356 IAGGNNAVDLLTGS
+356 VAGGNNAVDLLTGS

-378 PVVLCQAMNSTTGN
+378 PVVLTQAMNNLTSTGT
-392 GAIVCHFGDMSQ
+392 IMCHFGDMSQ
-404 AVYFGDR
+404 GVYFGDR

-448 ATATTPTAGSMITF
+448 ATNAGSMITL
-462 KAGG
+462 KTS

>member
-1 MCTVSELQV
+1 MKMCTVEELQKNLQV
-10 KMQKLAD
+10 LAN
-17 QVGSRRF
+17 QVGSKRF
-24 TTAKELMLEGLVIT
+24 TTAKNLMLEGLVIV
-38 DEEGNPIDSADIKF
+38 DADGNPVDPANIKYEVMLSPADAAVEE
-52 DVTLSAGD
+52 DAADAMPPVV
-60 LPSEEPVAETAA
+60 EEPKALADE
-72 IPGSAPNSEM
+72 
-82 AETVAKAVRKE
+82 VAKAVKLELSNKAAAHQITTRKE
-93 LNSAKKIEHPLNRKE
+93 ITVENK
-108 VSMVNTQKIYSKV
+108 VYSRIKN
-121 KHFKTNEDAYRFG
+121 FKTNDEAFRFG
-134 SWAMA
+134 SWALG
-139 CLGYKKSIQY
+139 CIGYKKSAQW
-149 CSDNGIITKIANIEA
+149 CADNGIVTKIANLEG
-164 NNSAGGFLVP
+164 NNLAGGFLVP

-184 REEFG
+184 REQFG
-189 VIRNH
+189 VVRNH

-205 RMPRRSTNLTASFVG
+205 RMPRRSTNLSASFVG

-265 GEMAYAQVKLED
+265 GEMAYAQAKLED
-277 TCAFLG
+277 QCAFIG
-283 DGTSQ
+283 DATST

-296 NAITSTAAIS
+296 NAVGSAGVTTATSNAFTAITLAQIQES
-306 TAASSHTFSTID
+306 
-318 IADVQAAFAKLPQY
+318 FAKLPQY
-332 ADNKNA
+332 ADNANA
-338 KIFCHKTVWNS
+338 KIFCHKAVWNS

-356 IAGGNNAVDLLTGS
+356 VSGGNNAVDLLTGS

-378 PVVLCQAMNSTTGN
+378 PVVLSQAMNSTTGN
-392 GAIVCHFGDMSQ
+392 GAVVCHFGDMSQ
-404 AVYFGDR
+404 GVYFGDR

-448 ATATTPTAGSMITF
+448 ATNAGSIVTL
-462 KAGG
+462 KAGA

>member
-1 MCTVSELQV
+1 MKMCNIETLRKNLQA
-10 KMQKLAD
+10 LAN
-17 QVGSRRF
+17 QVGSKKYE
-24 TTAKELMLEGLVIT
+24 TSKALVLQDLIITDMDGNVLDPSTIDYSVELMPTGATEDPAVELE
-38 DEEGNPIDSADIKF
+38 A
-52 DVTLSAGD
+52 A
-60 LPSEEPVAETAA
+60 PVADAKTIADE
-72 IPGSAPNSEM
+72 
-82 AETVAKAVRKE
+82 VAKAVKLELSNKAAAHPITTRKE
-93 LNSAKKIEHPLNRKE
+93 ITVENK
-108 VSMVNTQKIYSKV
+108 VYSRIKN
-121 KHFKTNEDAYRFG
+121 FKTNDEAFRFG
-134 SWAMA
+134 SWALA
-139 CLGYKKSIQY
+139 CIGYKKSAQW
-149 CSDNGIITKIANIEA
+149 CNDNGIVTKIANIEG
-164 NNSAGGFLVP
+164 NNLAGGFLVP

-184 REEFG
+184 REQFG

-205 RMPRRSTNLTASFVG
+205 RMPRRSTNLSASFVG
-220 EASTA
+220 EAGTA

-265 GEMAYAQVKLED
+265 GEMAYAQAKLED
-277 TCAFLG
+277 QCAFIG
-283 DGTSQ
+283 DATST

-296 NAITSTAAIS
+296 TAVGSAGVTTGATTAGAITLAEI
-306 TAASSHTFSTID
+306 
-318 IADVQAAFAKLPQY
+318 QGAFALLPQY
-332 ADNKNA
+332 ADNANA
-338 KIFCHKTVWNS
+338 KIFCNKSIWNAL
-349 VFLRLAY
+349 FLRLAY
-356 IAGGNNAVDLLTGS
+356 VSGGNNAVDLLTGS

-378 PVVLCQAMNSTTGN
+378 PVVLTQAMNSSTATGK
-392 GAIVCHFGDMSQ
+392 IMFHFGDMSQ

-448 ATATTPTAGSMITF
+448 ASNAGSIITL
-462 KAGG
+462 KTS

>member
-1 MCTVSELQV
+1 MKMCTVEELQKNLQV
-10 KMQKLAD
+10 LAN
-17 QVGSRRF
+17 QVGSKRF
-24 TTAKELMLEGLVIT
+24 TAAKNLMLEGLVIV
-38 DEEGNPIDSADIKF
+38 DADGNPVDPANIKYEVMLSPADAAVEE
-52 DVTLSAGD
+52 DAADAMPPVV
-60 LPSEEPVAETAA
+60 EEPKALADE
-72 IPGSAPNSEM
+72 
-82 AETVAKAVRKE
+82 VAKAVKLELSNKAAAHPITTRKE
-93 LNSAKKIEHPLNRKE
+93 ITVENK
-108 VSMVNTQKIYSKV
+108 VYSRIKN
-121 KHFKTNEDAYRFG
+121 FKTNDEAFRFG
-134 SWAMA
+134 SWALA
-139 CLGYKKSIQY
+139 CIGYKKSAQW
-149 CSDNGIITKIANIEA
+149 CTDNGIVTKIANIEG

-174 EEFENSIITL
+174 EEFENAIVTL
-184 REEFG
+184 REQFG

-220 EASTA
+220 EAGTA

-265 GEMAYAQVKLED
+265 GEMAYAQAKLED
-277 TCAFLG
+277 QCAFIG
-283 DGTSQ
+283 DATST

-296 NAITSTAAIS
+296 NAVGTAGVSTATSTAFTAI
-306 TAASSHTFSTID
+306 TLAQI
-318 IADVQAAFAKLPQY
+318 QAAFALLPQY
-332 ADNKNA
+332 ADNANA
-338 KIFCHKTVWNS
+338 KIFCHKAVWNS

-356 IAGGNNAVDLLTGS
+356 VSGGNNAVDLLTGS

-378 PVVLCQAMNSTTGN
+378 PVVLTQAMNSTTGN
-392 GAIVCHFGDMSQ
+392 GAIVCHFGDASQ
-404 AVYFGDR
+404 GIYFGDR
-411 RQTAVD
+411 RTTTVD
-417 FSNSALTSFET
+417 FSKAALNSFES
-428 DMLCYRATTR
+428 DMLCYRSTTR

-448 ATATTPTAGSMITF
+448 TTNAGSIVTL
-462 KAGG
+462 KAGA

>member
-1 MCTVSELQV
+1 MKMCTVEELQKNLQV
-10 KMQKLAD
+10 LAN
-17 QVGSRRF
+17 QVGSKRF
-24 TTAKELMLEGLVIT
+24 TTAKNLMLEGLVIV
-38 DEEGNPIDSADIKF
+38 DADGNPVDPANIKYEVMLSPADAAVEE
-52 DVTLSAGD
+52 DAADAMPPVV
-60 LPSEEPVAETAA
+60 EEPKALADE
-72 IPGSAPNSEM
+72 
-82 AETVAKAVRKE
+82 VAKAVKLELSNKAAAHPITTRKE
-93 LNSAKKIEHPLNRKE
+93 ITVENK
-108 VSMVNTQKIYSKV
+108 VYSRIKN
-121 KHFKTNEDAYRFG
+121 FKTNDEAFRFG
-134 SWAMA
+134 SWALA
-139 CLGYKKSIQY
+139 CIGYKKSAQW
-149 CSDNGIITKIANIEA
+149 CTDNGIVTKIANIEG
-164 NNSAGGFLVP
+164 NNLAGGFLVP

-184 REEFG
+184 REQFG

-205 RMPRRSTNLTASFVG
+205 RMPRRSTNLSASFVG
-220 EASTA
+220 EAGTA

-265 GEMAYAQVKLED
+265 GEMAYAQAKLED
-277 TCAFLG
+277 QCAFIG
-283 DGTSQ
+283 DSTST

-296 NAITSTAAIS
+296 TAVGSAGVSTATNT
-306 TAASSHTFSTID
+306 TAGTITLAE
-318 IADVQAAFAKLPQY
+318 IQSAFALLPQY
-332 ADNKNA
+332 ADNTNA
-338 KIFCHKTVWNS
+338 KIFCNKSIWNAL
-349 VFLRLAY
+349 FLRLAY
-356 IAGGNNAVDLLTGS
+356 VSGGNNAVDLLTGS

-378 PVVLCQAMNSTTGN
+378 PVVLTQAMNSSTATGK
-392 GAIVCHFGDMSQ
+392 IMFHFGDMSQ

-448 ATATTPTAGSMITF
+448 ASNAGSIITL
-462 KAGG
+462 KTS

>member
-1 MCTVSELQV
+1 MKMCTVEELQKNLQV
-10 KMQKLAD
+10 LAN
-17 QVGSRRF
+17 QVGSKRF
-24 TTAKELMLEGLVIT
+24 TTAKNLMLEGLVIV
-38 DEEGNPIDSADIKF
+38 DADGNPVDPANIKYEVMLSPAEAVAEEAAVEAT
-52 DVTLSAGD
+52 DVVV
-60 LPSEEPVAETAA
+60 EEPKALADE
-72 IPGSAPNSEM
+72 
-82 AETVAKAVRKE
+82 VAKAVKLELSNKAAAHPITTRKE
-93 LNSAKKIEHPLNRKE
+93 ITVENK
-108 VSMVNTQKIYSKV
+108 VYSRIKN
-121 KHFKTNEDAYRFG
+121 FKTNDEAFRFG
-134 SWAMA
+134 SWALA
-139 CLGYKKSIQY
+139 CIGFKKSAQW
-149 CSDNGIITKIANIEA
+149 CTDNGIVTKAANMEG

-184 REEFG
+184 REQFG

-205 RMPRRSTNLTASFVG
+205 RMPRRASNLTASFVG

-225 SQTNETFDQIN
+225 SQTNGTFDQIN

-255 AVINF
+255 AVVNF

-265 GEMAYAQVKLED
+265 GEMAYAQAKLED
-277 TCAFLG
+277 NCAFIG
-283 DGTSQ
+283 DSTST

-296 NAITSTAAIS
+296 TAIASTAGIS
-306 TAASSHTFSTID
+306 TAAGSHTFSTID
-318 IADVQAAFAKLPQY
+318 LADVQAAFAKLPQY
-332 ADNKNA
+332 ADNANT
-338 KIFCHKTVWNS
+338 KIFCHKAVWNS

-356 IAGGNNAVDLLTGS
+356 VSGGNNAVDLLTGS

-392 GAIVCHFGDMSQ
+392 GSIVCHFGDMSQ

-448 ATATTPTAGSMITF
+448 ATATVQTAGSMITF